1 MDTFLSILQGVGLV
15 IIGVLLFELIIFF
28 HEGGHFIC
36 AKLSGVKVNEFALGM
51 GPKLFSFKKGETT
64 YSLRLLPIG
73 GFCAMEGEDEDSD
86 NPRAFNNVKI
96 WKRMIIVVA
105 GAVMN
110 IIFGLILMAIII
122 SPMKVFGTSEI
133 NSFSPKSYS
142 ANCGLAEGDKIL
154 KINGYDITNE
164 MDLMYAVAKLK
175 VQDVDGKTL
184 QIYKED
190 AANAIV
196 SYYNT
201 LYNLDSYEGLSE
213 KSKTDMEAQ
222 CYEYINKVNSSTTK
236 DEADK
241 YYKECCNI
249 MASAFSDAQ
258 PKIPEISERETRK
271 RFRADMLVERNGERV
286 ELKDVDFYTYTQGD
300 DTTPKHSIDFWTVG
314 KDKNFF
320 TFIGETGSR
329 TVSVV
334 RMVGDSLVGLVSGQF
349 GISDVSGPVGA
360 ASVTVQVAQEG
371 LKSSF
376 GDAVMNIVYVMMLIS
391 VNLGV
396 VNMLPFPALDGGRFL
411 MLIIEGIFKKP
422 VPRKVEAV
430 INGAGLVILLGFT
443 LIITFKDIFQLI
455 F

>member
-164 MDLMYAVAKLK
+164 MDLLYAVAKLK

-184 QIYKED
+184 QI
-190 AANAIV
+190 
-196 SYYNT
+196 
-201 LYNLDSYEGLSE
+201 
-213 KSKTDMEAQ
+213 
-222 CYEYINKVNSSTTK
+222 
-236 DEADK
+236 
-241 YYKECCNI
+241 
-249 MASAFSDAQ
+249 
-258 PKIPEISERETRK
+258 
-271 RFRADMLVERNGERV
+271 
-286 ELKDVDFYTYTQGD
+286 
-300 DTTPKHSIDFWTVG
+300 
-314 KDKNFF
+314 
-320 TFIGETGSR
+320 
-329 TVSVV
+329 
-334 RMVGDSLVGLVSGQF
+334 
-349 GISDVSGPVGA
+349 
-360 ASVTVQVAQEG
+360 
-371 LKSSF
+371 
-376 GDAVMNIVYVMMLIS
+376 
-391 VNLGV
+391 
-396 VNMLPFPALDGGRFL
+396 
-411 MLIIEGIFKKP
+411 
-422 VPRKVEAV
+422 
-430 INGAGLVILLGFT
+430 
-443 LIITFKDIFQLI
+443 
-455 F
+455 

>member
-1 MDTFLSILQGVGLV
+1 
-15 IIGVLLFELIIFF
+15 
-28 HEGGHFIC
+28 
-36 AKLSGVKVNEFALGM
+36 
-51 GPKLFSFKKGETT
+51 
-64 YSLRLLPIG
+64 
-73 GFCAMEGEDEDSD
+73 
-86 NPRAFNNVKI
+86 
-96 WKRMIIVVA
+96 
-105 GAVMN
+105 
-110 IIFGLILMAIII
+110 MA
-122 SPMKVFGTSEI
+122 
-133 NSFSPKSYS
+133 
-142 ANCGLAEGDKIL
+142 
-154 KINGYDITNE
+154 
-164 MDLMYAVAKLK
+164 
-175 VQDVDGKTL
+175 DGKLITADG
-184 QIYKED
+184 E
-190 AANAIV
+190 IV
-196 SYYNT
+196 
-201 LYNLDSYEGLSE
+201 EG
-213 KSKTDMEAQ
+213 
-222 CYEYINKVNSSTTK
+222 V
-236 DEADK
+236 
-241 YYKECCNI
+241 
-249 MASAFSDAQ
+249 
-258 PKIPEISERETRK
+258 
-271 RFRADMLVERNGERV
+271 
-286 ELKDVDFYTYTQGD
+286 TYTQGD

-334 RMVGDSLVGLVSGQF
+334 RMVGDSLVGLVTGQF

>member
-36 AKLSGVKVNEFALGM
+36 AKLSGVRVNEFALGM

-73 GFCAMEGEDEDSD
+73 GFCAMEGEDEESD

-122 SPMKVFGTSEI
+122 SPMKIFGTSEI
-133 NSFSPKSYS
+133 DSFSPKSYS

-175 VQDVDGKTL
+175 VQDVDGTTL

-213 KSKTDMEAQ
+213 KSKTDMEVQ

-258 PKIPEISERETRK
+258 PKVPEITERETRK

-314 KDKNFF
+314 KDKDFF

-334 RMVGDSLVGLVSGQF
+334 RMVGDSLVGLVTGQF

-422 VPRKVEAV
+422 VPRKVEAI

-455 F
+455 L